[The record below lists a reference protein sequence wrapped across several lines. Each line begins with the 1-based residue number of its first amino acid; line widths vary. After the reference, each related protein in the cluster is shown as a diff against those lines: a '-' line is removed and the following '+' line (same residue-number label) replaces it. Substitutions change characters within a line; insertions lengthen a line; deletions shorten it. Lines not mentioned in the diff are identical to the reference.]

1 LSDQTSGPD
10 DRPNQPP
17 PPPPPPPAGFSAD
30 AAVGG
35 DADRSPAGDQRY
47 GGVLKRFGARILDGL
62 IVGIPLAL
70 IMFAIGLDL
79 AGYLWS
85 LVTTLV
91 TLGYFVFLESSQQ
104 GTLGKRILGMSV
116 VAESGQSLTPEASLR
131 RNWWLLLGLIPFV
144 GGLASL
150 GVAIYIAVTISS
162 DARNQGFHD
171 KMADAVVLDR

>member
-1 LSDQTSGPD
+1 MSDQTSGPD

-17 PPPPPPPAGFSAD
+17 PPPPPPAGFSAD
-30 AAVGG
+30 ATVGG
-35 DADRSPAGDQRY
+35 DDRELAGDQRY

-70 IMFAIGLDL
+70 IMFAMGLDL
-79 AGYLWS
+79 TGYLWS

-116 VAESGQSLTPEASLR
+116 VAESGQSLTSEASLR

-171 KMADAVVLDR
+171 KMANAVVLDR